1 MSKKFIITVI
11 VFIIGM
17 VYSLPVQAES
27 ADDWIKYGNQLYSQ
41 GKYAEAIKYY
51 DAAIGMD
58 ANNVRAWTNK
68 GNALYALGRYNEAV
82 TCYDKVLTVDPG
94 NTTAR
99 SYKNKILQGQQQQG
113 QQQGQQQQGQQQGAD
128 NIIEPGRVGPFQLG
142 GVSLEQVKS
151 ALGNPTRIEDNKNAS
166 SVVCHYTTQGL
177 ILYFSGG
184 YALAN
189 VITTSP
195 SYQTR
200 KNIKVGSR
208 IEDVRK
214 AYEGTEVLLSETT
227 QYNYLKNVLPSTFG
241 VYLSYEGIKF
251 IFGQGYSVIGIEIGN

>member
-1 MSKKFIITVI
+1 MKKFIITVMFLI
-11 VFIIGM
+11 MGM
-17 VYSLPVQAES
+17 VYVLPANAES

-41 GKYAEAIKYY
+41 GKYADAIKYY
-51 DAAIGMD
+51 DAAIGVD
-58 ANNVRAWTNK
+58 ANNIRAWTNK

-82 TCYDKVLTVDPG
+82 TCYDKVLTINPD
-94 NTTAR
+94 NKTAQQ
-99 SYKNKILQGQQQQG
+99 YKSKILQG
-113 QQQGQQQQGQQQGAD
+113 QQQGQQQEQQQEQQQGAD
-128 NIIEPGRVGPFQLG
+128 NIIEAGRVGPFQLG

-151 ALGNPTRIEDNKNAS
+151 ALGNPAKIEDNKNAS
-166 SVVCHYTTQGL
+166 SVVCYYTGQGL
-177 ILYFSGG
+177 IMYFSGG